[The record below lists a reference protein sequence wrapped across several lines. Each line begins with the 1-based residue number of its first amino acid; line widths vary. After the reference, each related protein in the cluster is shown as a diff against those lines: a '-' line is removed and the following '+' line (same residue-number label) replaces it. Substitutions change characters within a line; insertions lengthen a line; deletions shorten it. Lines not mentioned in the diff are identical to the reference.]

1 MQYFSGVRRK
11 TRMSFP
17 ALRQAAFGAR
27 RLYTVGAAAEGK
39 GTEKGGSE
47 TQADRSRLEGA
58 RTQVAL
64 EPHWQA
70 AIDSATD

>member
-1 MQYFSGVRRK
+1 
-11 TRMSFP
+11 MSLT

-27 RLYTVGAAAEGK
+27 RLYTVAGDGK
-39 GTEKGGSE
+39 RSEKGGSDA
-47 TQADRSRLEGA
+47 QADRA
-58 RTQVAL
+58 RSESSKTQVAL

>member
-1 MQYFSGVRRK
+1 
-11 TRMSFP
+11 MSFP

-27 RLYTVGAAAEGK
+27 RLYTVGAIAEGK
-39 GTEKGGSE
+39 GTEKSGSE
-47 TQADRSRLEGA
+47 TQADRSRSDGA
-58 RTQVAL
+58 RTVAL

>member
-1 MQYFSGVRRK
+1 
-11 TRMSFP
+11 MSMT

-27 RLYTVGAAAEGK
+27 RLYTVGNGSEGK
-39 GTEKGGSE
+39 RAEKGSSDAQ
-47 TQADRSRLEGA
+47 TDRDA
-58 RTQVAL
+58 RDNQVAL

>member
-1 MQYFSGVRRK
+1 
-11 TRMSFP
+11 MSLP

-27 RLYTVGAAAEGK
+27 RLYTVGAPADGK
-39 GTEKGGSE
+39 STEKRGSE
-47 TQADRSRLEGA
+47 TQADRPRIEGA
-58 RTQVAL
+58 RNQVAL

>member
-1 MQYFSGVRRK
+1 
-11 TRMSFP
+11 MSLT

-27 RLYTVGAAAEGK
+27 RIYTVAGEGK
-39 GTEKGGSE
+39 RPEKGGSE
-47 TQADRSRLEGA
+47 TQADRSRSESNK
-58 RTQVAL
+58 TQVAL

>member
-1 MQYFSGVRRK
+1 
-11 TRMSFP
+11 MSLS

-27 RLYTVGAAAEGK
+27 RLYTVGAAADGK
-39 GTEKGGSE
+39 STEKGGFE
-47 TQADRSRLEGA
+47 TQTDRSRTESA

>member
-1 MQYFSGVRRK
+1 
-11 TRMSFP
+11 MSLT
-17 ALRQAAFGAR
+17 ALRQAAFSAR
-27 RLYTVGAAAEGK
+27 RIYTVGGAAEG
-39 GTEKGGSE
+39 TRSEKGGSDA
-47 TQADRSRLEGA
+47 QAERARTEGA